1 MRDLERIEICGN
13 DGQMGADAAQRIPL
27 RAMYESEKDEFK
39 NPSKTFFSQEWI
51 FSAKRTEP
59 VGARD
64 HLKSRATTGLMIAIK
79 PVE

>member
-13 DGQMGADAAQRIPL
+13 DGQMGADVAQRIPL

-51 FSAKRTEP
+51 FFRKKDCARRRT
-59 VGARD
+59 R
-64 HLKSRATTGLMIAIK
+64 SFAISGDDG
-79 PVE
+79 PYDRNQAS

>member
-51 FSAKRTEP
+51 FFRKK
-59 VGARD
+59 D
-64 HLKSRATTGLMIAIK
+64 
-79 PVE
+79 